1 MVELLYLKNSYMKD
15 FEARITGITEEG
27 VFLDKTAFFPRS
39 GGLEGDRG
47 ILRTPVGEFRVV
59 GARKVG
65 DDVLHLLET
74 TEGLKG
80 GMEVRG
86 ILDWENRYRQMRL
99 HTASHIVSAIFYEKY
114 GAMVTGGHITAEK
127 AKEMYNVEKITPEM
141 IEEVFSEANEIVKR
155 DLPVKIYW
163 LKREEALKIPGIVK
177 LADRMPP
184 EVELWRIV
192 EIPGVDIQADGGP
205 HVRRTGEI
213 GEIVFLK
220 KENKGKGKKV
230 LVFTVKP

>member
-1 MVELLYLKNSYMKD
+1 MAELLYLEDPYLKE
-15 FEARITGITEEG
+15 FEAEIEEVTDEG
-27 VFLDKTAFFPRS
+27 VILNRTAFYPRS

-47 ILRTPVGEFRVV
+47 ILVVNGKEYRVL

-65 DDVLHLLET
+65 DRVLHLLDT
-74 TEGLKG
+74 TEGLEPGMKVKG
-80 GMEVRG
+80 
-86 ILDWENRYRQMRL
+86 IIDWENRYRQMRL
-99 HTASHIVSAIFYEKY
+99 HTASHIISALFYDLY

-141 IEEVFSEANEIVKR
+141 IREVFSRANEIVKR
-155 DLPVKIYW
+155 DLPVKVYW
-163 LKREEALKIPGIVK
+163 MEREEALKIPGIVK
-177 LADRMPP
+177 LASKMPP
-184 EVELWRIV
+184 EIRVWRIV

-205 HVRRTGEI
+205 HVSRTGEI

-230 LVFTVKP
+230 VVFTVKP